1 MLLIILV
8 FTIFFI
14 GMWTSEVTI
23 KLSGKKA
30 LTKDGLKSVSI
41 VELGMNFNQQRSA
54 SPPLS

>member
-1 MLLIILV
+1 
-8 FTIFFI
+8 
-14 GMWTSEVTI
+14 MWTSEVTI

-30 LTKDGLKSVSI
+30 FTKDGLKSVSI

>member
-8 FTIFFI
+8 FTILFI

-41 VELGMNFNQQRSA
+41 VELGMNFSQQRSA
-54 SPPLS
+54 SPP